1 MKPEFTF
8 ILPCLNEEKTIE
20 FCINEIKTYIKN
32 NNLNAEILVADNNSQ
47 DKSREIAQ
55 KNGARV
61 VVETKKGYGSTLRN
75 GTYHAKGK
83 YCIMGDSDGSYDFYN
98 LEQYIDAL
106 RNEYDLVVGNRF
118 KGGIARK
125 AMPFSHKIGVRLL
138 SSFANLFFRTPIKDY
153 HCGLRAYNREA
164 ILNLKLSQD
173 GMEYASEMIIVAQ
186 LSKLKLCEV
195 ATILRKD
202 LRNKK
207 SHLRTIRDGIRH
219 LKLIL
224 QIAIHKNKYS
234 TTRRFI

>member
-1 MKPEFTF
+1 
-8 ILPCLNEEKTIE
+8 
-20 FCINEIKTYIKN
+20 
-32 NNLNAEILVADNNSQ
+32 
-47 DKSREIAQ
+47 
-55 KNGARV
+55 
-61 VVETKKGYGSTLRN
+61 
-75 GTYHAKGK
+75 
-83 YCIMGDSDGSYDFYN
+83 
-98 LEQYIDAL
+98 
-106 RNEYDLVVGNRF
+106 
-118 KGGIARK
+118 
-125 AMPFSHKIGVRLL
+125 MPFSHKIGVRLL